1 MHKVSLFISGK
12 ALFSTHKVW
21 LYHSSKANFRL
32 AVKYHFIAAI
42 KKLYW
47 EKRFTSIIKFFFPCI
62 NNEAKK
68 CVNFAV
74 MLHTENFYYF
84 CKQQN

>member
-1 MHKVSLFISGK
+1 MLDQESERR
-12 ALFSTHKVW
+12 A
-21 LYHSSKANFRL
+21 
-32 AVKYHFIAAI
+32 
-42 KKLYW
+42 
-47 EKRFTSIIKFFFPCI
+47 I

>member
-1 MHKVSLFISGK
+1 MLDQESERR
-12 ALFSTHKVW
+12 A
-21 LYHSSKANFRL
+21 
-32 AVKYHFIAAI
+32 
-42 KKLYW
+42 
-47 EKRFTSIIKFFFPCI
+47 I

-84 CKQQN
+84 CKQQKKVQKKEKRNKFPWENAQTYTMNAELAVGVLLKLFFFLRSKII